1 MGQSEHETGLAHI
14 YAHALFDV
22 ASQQKLVTE
31 VEEQLLA
38 IEQILRI
45 EPRVLL
51 FLESPTIAVAKKR
64 DVIRGVLKDFHQPVV
79 NFVCLIV
86 DRMRLE
92 LLTKIIVA
100 FHDLAN
106 MAQGIAEM
114 ELTSARTLTPEELA
128 QLKTML
134 AQKMQRKVEIRE
146 RVQPDLLA
154 GFVVKRGDLQ
164 YDGSVS
170 RRVQRLMKG
179 MAEAKSG
186 ATLWKD

>member
-31 VEEQLLA
+31 VEEQLLV
-38 IEQILRI
+38 IEQILRT
-45 EPRVLL
+45 EPRVLR
-51 FLESPTIAVAKKR
+51 FLESPTIAVAKKQS
-64 DVIRGVLKDFHQPVV
+64 VIRGVLKDFHQPVA

-86 DRMRLE
+86 DRMRLG
-92 LLTKIIVA
+92 LLTKIITA

-114 ELTSARTLTPEELA
+114 ELTSARALTPEERE
-128 QLKTML
+128 QLKEML

-146 RVQPDLLA
+146 RVQPA

-164 YDGSVS
+164 FDGSVS

-186 ATLWKD
+186 ATLWTE